1 MRVEHQ
7 PDAERYVLLDG
18 EEMLGLLDYYVTGN
32 TIRFTH
38 SEIDPGRRNAGL
50 GGKLV
55 QDTLDQVRAETSYRV
70 DPACPFMADWL
81 VEHPEY
87 QELTQR

>member
-18 EEMLGLLDYYVTGN
+18 EKMLGLLDYYVSGN
-32 TIRFTH
+32 TIHFTH
-38 SEIDPGRRNAGL
+38 SEIDPDRRNAGL
-50 GGKLV
+50 GSQLV
-55 QDTLDQVRAETSYRV
+55 QETLDQVREQTGYRV

-81 VEHPEY
+81 VEHPDY
-87 QELTQR
+87 GELTQR

>member
-18 EEMLGLLDYYVTGN
+18 EETLGLLDYYVTGN
-32 TIRFTH
+32 TIHFTH
-38 SEIDPGRRNAGL
+38 SEVDPSRRNAGL
-50 GGKLV
+50 GSQLV
-55 QDTLDQVRAETSYRV
+55 QETLDQVREETKYRV

-87 QELTQR
+87 AELTSR

>member
-18 EEMLGLLDYYVTGN
+18 ERMLGLLDYHVTGN

-38 SEIDPGRRNAGL
+38 SEIEPSRRNSGL

-55 QDTLDQVRAETSYRV
+55 QDTLDQVRAETDYRV

-87 QELTQR
+87 QELTRR